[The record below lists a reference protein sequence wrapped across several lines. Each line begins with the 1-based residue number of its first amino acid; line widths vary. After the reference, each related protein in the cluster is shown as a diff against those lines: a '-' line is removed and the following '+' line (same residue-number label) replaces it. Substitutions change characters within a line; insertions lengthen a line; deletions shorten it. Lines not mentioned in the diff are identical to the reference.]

1 MDFALKSDIGR
12 LRKLNEDYCGC
23 YFTDD
28 SNLSL
33 FVLADGMGGH
43 NAGEIASKVSV
54 ETILS
59 TAVAFINTNEDSLE
73 EAMIKKL
80 SVDAIKKANDQV
92 VSLAKCNTTMQ
103 GMGTTIVT
111 AALWEDKVCIAHVG
125 DSRAYFISG
134 NTIWQLTIDHSY
146 VEELVKRGIISR
158 EEAKYHPDRNMIT
171 RAVGVEEAVE
181 VDVDVV
187 SVGSGDAILLC
198 SDGLTNLM
206 DEQSI
211 LEVFLKGKNAEEIC
225 TTLLAEA
232 NHRGGHDNI
241 TAIVIRK
248 MPKEAESAEEN
259 T

>member
-23 YFTDD
+23 YFKDD

-43 NAGEIASKVSV
+43 NAGEIASKISV

-59 TAVAFINTNEDSLE
+59 TAVAFINSNQEHLE
-73 EAMIKKL
+73 EAQIKKL
-80 SVDAIKKANDQV
+80 SVDAIKSANEQV
-92 VSLAKCNTTMQ
+92 VTLAKCNTSMQ

-111 AALWEDKVCIAHVG
+111 AAIWDNRVCIAHVG
-125 DSRAYFISG
+125 DSRAYFISN
-134 NTIWQLTIDHSY
+134 NTIWQLTVDHSY
-146 VEELVKRGIISR
+146 VEELVKRGMISR

-171 RAVGVEEAVE
+171 RAVGVEDSVE
-181 VDVDVV
+181 VDVDVI
-187 SVGSGDAILLC
+187 GIGPGDAILLC

-211 LEVFLKGKNAEEIC
+211 LEVFLKEKNAEDIC
-225 TTLLAEA
+225 NTLLAEA

-248 MPKEAESAEEN
+248 TTKDKSAEEKA
-259 T
+259 

>member
-23 YFTDD
+23 YFKDD

-33 FVLADGMGGH
+33 FVLADGMEGH
-43 NAGEIASKVSV
+43 NAGEIASKISV

-59 TAVAFINTNEDSLE
+59 TAVAFINSNEEKLE
-73 EAMIKKL
+73 ETQIKKL
-80 SVDAIKKANDQV
+80 SVDAIKKANEQV
-92 VSLAKCNTTMQ
+92 VALAKCNSTMQ

-111 AALWEDKVCIAHVG
+111 AALWDNRVCIAHVG
-125 DSRAYFISG
+125 DSRAYFISN
-134 NTIWQLTIDHSY
+134 NTIWQLTVDHSY

-181 VDVDVV
+181 VDVDVIAI
-187 SVGSGDAILLC
+187 GAGDAVLLC

-225 TTLLAEA
+225 NTLLAEA
-232 NHRGGHDNI
+232 NNRGGHDNI

-248 MPKEAESAEEN
+248 NTKDKSIEEKA
-259 T
+259 

>member
-23 YFTDD
+23 YFKDD

-43 NAGEIASKVSV
+43 NAGEIASKISV

-59 TAVAFINTNEDSLE
+59 TVVAFINSNQERLE
-73 EAMIKKL
+73 EAQIKRL
-80 SVDAIKKANDQV
+80 SVDAIKKANEQV
-92 VSLAKCNTTMQ
+92 VALAKCNSTMQ

-111 AALWEDKVCIAHVG
+111 AALWDNRVCIAHVG
-125 DSRAYFISG
+125 DSRAYFVSN
-134 NTIWQLTIDHSY
+134 NTIWQLTVDHSY

-171 RAVGVEEAVE
+171 RAVGVEETVE
-181 VDVDVV
+181 VDVDVIAI
-187 SVGSGDAILLC
+187 GAGDAVLLC

-225 TTLLAEA
+225 NTLLAEA
-232 NHRGGHDNI
+232 NNRGGHDNI

-248 MPKEAESAEEN
+248 NTKDKSVEEKA
-259 T
+259 

>member
-23 YFTDD
+23 YFKDD

-59 TAVAFINTNEDSLE
+59 TAVAFINSNQESLE
-73 EAMIKKL
+73 ESQIKKL
-80 SVDAIKKANDQV
+80 SVDAITKANEQV
-92 VSLAKCNTTMQ
+92 VALARCNSTMR
-103 GMGTTIVT
+103 GMGTTIVM
-111 AALWEDKVCIAHVG
+111 AALWGDKVCVAHVG
-125 DSRAYFISG
+125 DSRAYFISDH
-134 NTIWQLTIDHSY
+134 TIWQLTVDHSY
-146 VEELVKRGIISR
+146 VEELVKRGMITR

-171 RAVGVEEAVE
+171 RAVGVEERVE
-181 VDVDVV
+181 VDVDVFDI
-187 SVGSGDAILLC
+187 GAGDAVLLC

-211 LEVFLKGKNAEEIC
+211 LEVFLKEKNAEEIC
-225 TTLLAEA
+225 NTLLAEA

-248 MPKEAESAEEN
+248 NSKSDAVEEKA
-259 T
+259 